1 MFYLYSTERVLR
13 NSYQVFE
20 LKEPIHLCYDDY
32 FCYPIEQME
41 KKTIRL
47 CLSISKQKHQWI
59 GTYFLKTKIYTC
71 ENTPV

>member
-1 MFYLYSTERVLR
+1 MFYLYSTECVLR

-41 KKTIRL
+41 SKTIRL
-47 CLSISKQKHQWI
+47 CLSISKQKTRTSMDWHL
-59 GTYFLKTKIYTC
+59 FF
-71 ENTPV
+71 ENENLHM